1 MPKYEMVEA
10 EVALHIIRE
19 GMGVDPDR
27 LTRDEIETVLKA
39 VHYLI
44 EKGHDPPDLIAAAR
58 FGMRQVW
65 PFTNGQPWDCR
76 DFAKNITKAKIAA
89 SRKARAGGI
98 PVHARDIKRPH
109 HGGD

>member
-44 EKGHDPPDLIAAAR
+44 EQGHDAEDLINAAR
-58 FGMRQVW
+58 FGMRTVW

-76 DFAKNITKAKIAA
+76 DFAKNITKAKISA
-89 SRKARAGGI
+89 SRKNRAGQI
-98 PVHARDIKRPH
+98 PVHARDIKRPN

>member
-27 LTRDEIETVLKA
+27 LTRGEIETVLKA
-39 VHYLI
+39 AHYLI
-44 EKGHDPPDLIAAAR
+44 GEGHDAADLINAAR

-65 PFTNGQPWDCR
+65 PYTNGQPWDCR
-76 DFAKNITKAKIAA
+76 DFARNITKAKIAA
-89 SRKARAGGI
+89 SRKDRAGLI
-98 PVHARDIKRPH
+98 PVHARDIKRPN

>member
-44 EKGHDPPDLIAAAR
+44 DKGHSPEDLINAAR

-65 PFTNGQPWDCR
+65 PYTNGQPWDCR
-76 DFAKNITKAKIAA
+76 DFAKNITKAKLAA
-89 SRKARAGGI
+89 SRMNRAGRI
-98 PVHARDIKRPH
+98 PVHARDIKRPN